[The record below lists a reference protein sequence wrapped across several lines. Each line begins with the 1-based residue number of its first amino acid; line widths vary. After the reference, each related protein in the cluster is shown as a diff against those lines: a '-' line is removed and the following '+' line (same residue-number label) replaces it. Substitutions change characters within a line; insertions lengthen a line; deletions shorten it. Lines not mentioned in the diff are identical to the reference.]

1 MNKILLVITGLAMG
15 GAENQVVNLA
25 DSFASRGHKVT
36 LAYILEPALVL
47 PRSEQVKVV
56 WLGGNKSTLG
66 MVKAYANLVKLI
78 KQTKPDVLH
87 SHMFHANILSRLA
100 RLVSKVPRL
109 VCTAHSNNEG
119 GKLRML
125 AYRMTDKLAHEFTNV
140 SQGAVESFERVKA
153 VPVGRM
159 LATHNGIDTQKFCFN
174 PVARQQLRSE
184 LGIQHSKVFIAI
196 GRFHE
201 AKDYPNLL
209 DAFSILSSNQPN
221 SHLLI
226 VGDGELRPNIEQ
238 QIKALGL
245 QAKVSLLGIRK
256 NVPELLSAADV
267 FVLSSAW
274 EGFGLVVAEAM
285 AAERVVIATDS
296 GGVAEV
302 LGGNGFLVAARDS
315 EALAE
320 SMQAAAA
327 LSDES
332 ANEYGR
338 KSRQYIIEKFG
349 LNSVVDRWEA
359 IYAGIQQ

>member
-1 MNKILLVITGLAMG
+1 MKITMIITGLGMG

-56 WLGGNKSTLG
+56 WLGGTKSTLG
-66 MVKAYANLVKLI
+66 MVKAYTNLVRLI
-78 KQTKPDVLH
+78 KQSKPDVLH
-87 SHMFHANILSRLA
+87 SHMFHANILSRLV
-100 RLVSKVPRL
+100 RLVCKVPRL

-140 SQGAVESFERVKA
+140 SQGAVESFQGVKA
-153 VPVGRM
+153 APVGRM
-159 LATHNGIDTQKFCFN
+159 LVTHNGIDTQRFCFN

-184 LGIQHSKVFIAI
+184 LGIQHSKVFISI

-209 DAFSILSSNQPN
+209 NAFSILSSNKPN

-226 VGDGELRPNIEQ
+226 VGDGKLRSQIEH
-238 QIKALGL
+238 QIKALDL

-256 NVPELLSAADV
+256 DVPELLSAADI

-274 EGFGLVVAEAM
+274 EGFPLVVGEAM
-285 AAERVVIATDS
+285 SCQRVVISTDA
-296 GGVAEV
+296 GGAREF
-302 LGGNGFLVAARDS
+302 LIDQDFLVDTQNS
-315 EALAE
+315 VALAE
-320 SMQAAAA
+320 SMQAAAN

-332 ANEYGR
+332 ASEYGR

-349 LNSVVDRWEA
+349 LNSVVERWEA